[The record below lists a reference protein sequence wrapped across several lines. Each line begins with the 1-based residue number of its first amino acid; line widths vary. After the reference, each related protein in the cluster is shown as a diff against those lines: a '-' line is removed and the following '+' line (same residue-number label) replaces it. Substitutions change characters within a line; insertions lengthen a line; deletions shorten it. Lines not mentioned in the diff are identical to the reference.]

1 MRQLTTAWT
10 PDSAFAVCARFALGG
25 KVVPGLKV
33 VWRPVSETTTER
45 REPSSSSDDSPFLS
59 NPSESTPAE
68 TDITTVIALPPI
80 HAPQPDSFLTAEV
93 SQPACVR
100 LNEPFTLKLNVRN
113 SHPTES
119 VWGIVSGETSEHF
132 VWSGPRGVRV
142 AVGPKQTE
150 DIELRLVAVSGV
162 GTLAW
167 PGISVREGDGEEVEV
182 RRSGIVVLP

>member
-33 VWRPVSETTTER
+33 VWRPVSETSPER

-59 NPSESTPAE
+59 NPSKSNPAE

-93 SQPACVR
+93 SQPASVR

-150 DIELRLVAVSGV
+150 DIELRLVAVGGV